1 MIGSTCELEHQM
13 DLAQSYTVSISF
25 MAGVPVKSGAKRFLP
40 G

>member
-25 MAGVPVKSGAKRFLP
+25 MEKLGLLHNPVAGG
-40 G
+40 GE

>member
-25 MAGVPVKSGAKRFLP
+25 MEKLSVLLFSPEVQ
-40 G
+40 